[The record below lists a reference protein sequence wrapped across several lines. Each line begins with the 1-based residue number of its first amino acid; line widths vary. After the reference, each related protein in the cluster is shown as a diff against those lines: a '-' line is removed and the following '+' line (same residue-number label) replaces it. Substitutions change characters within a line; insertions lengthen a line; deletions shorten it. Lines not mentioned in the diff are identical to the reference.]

1 MTSSQTH
8 NEPFVLLQQAVALH
22 RAGARAQALPLYDR
36 VLAMEPDNGWALFFR
51 GIAAEEEGEL
61 ALAERLFEQA
71 GAAGFAEPDLPMARG
86 ALALKQGRWAQAQA
100 QFEAAARTAPE
111 IAALWTNLGLALKR
125 QGRLSE
131 AAAAWAEGLRLRRGF
146 PADPAAILDPR
157 EKQDLRRT
165 NAAKLSHDLEQMRWL
180 RRSGRLG
187 AEMDPAIAA
196 LASLAQT
203 LSDDPLRL
211 LMPSDRDLG
220 AAAPVLNRCLH
231 LGDGGALSQ
240 SPLSRQAMA
249 ALAAADAACDL
260 PSPARTT
267 ASGGTGEIA
276 AADRLG
282 VTVIDDVL
290 TPTALARLEA
300 FLRQSTIWF
309 EAKDHGGHVGA
320 YLEEGLAQPLLLQ
333 LAAAL
338 QAAMPRLLGGLT
350 LAQLWGYSYAAE
362 GSGTDIHAD
371 AGRISVNLWLTPGHA
386 CLSGGGL
393 VLYDTLVPA
402 DWAFAEVNGRAGRL
416 RAWLREGRPGR
427 ATIPYRGN
435 RLLLFDGRAPHR
447 TEPFRFRPGYANRR
461 LNLTFLF
468 DTPDSGI
475 AASQWR

>member
-8 NEPFVLLQQAVALH
+8 KEPFVLLQQAVALH

-36 VLAMEPDNGWALFFR
+36 VLAMEPGNGWALFFR
-51 GIAAEEEGEL
+51 GIAAEEEGEP
-61 ALAERLFEQA
+61 ALAEQLFEQA
-71 GAAGFAEPDLPMARG
+71 GAAGFNEPDLPMARG
-86 ALALKQGRWAQAQA
+86 ALALKQGHWAQAQA

-125 QGRLSE
+125 QGRLPE

-146 PADPAAILDPR
+146 PADPAAILDPQEQR
-157 EKQDLRRT
+157 ALRRT
-165 NAAKLSHDLEQMRWL
+165 NTAKLNHDLEQLQWL

-196 LASLAQT
+196 LGALAQAP
-203 LSDDPLRL
+203 SGDPLRL
-211 LMPSDRDLG
+211 LDPSDRDLG
-220 AAAPVLNRCLH
+220 AAGPILNRCLH
-231 LGDGGALSQ
+231 LGDGAALPQ

-249 ALAAADAACDL
+249 ALAAADAASGL
-260 PSPARTT
+260 PWPAG
-267 ASGGTGEIA
+267 AEA
-276 AADRLG
+276 AEAAEEGSADRLG

-290 TPTALARLEA
+290 TPVALARLEA

-338 QAAMPRLLGGLT
+338 QAAMPRLLGGLA

-402 DWAFAEVNGRAGRL
+402 DWAFADVNGQADRL
-416 RAWLREGRPGR
+416 RAWLQERRPGR

-447 TEPFRFRPGYANRR
+447 TEPFRFRPGFANRR

-468 DTPDSGI
+468 DAPDSGI